1 MTTPTWFHRFAMLEG
16 LSFLILLLVAMPLKY
31 IAKQPQTVEIFG
43 RIHGGLFIGYIIAII
58 WMWAKDNW
66 PISRA
71 IFAGLAAVIPAG
83 PWLLHK
89 KIFVG

>member
-1 MTTPTWFHRFAMLEG
+1 M
-16 LSFLILLLVAMPLKY
+16 VA
-31 IAKQPQTVEIFG
+31 IFG
-43 RIHGGLFIGYIIAII
+43 RVHGALFIGYIIAII